1 MGLEVGEIY
10 EGKVTGITKFG
21 AFVSL
26 EEGQTGMV
34 HISEI
39 APTFV
44 NEIRDFVSEGQT
56 VRVKVLS
63 ISDEGKI
70 SLSIKKALPPEEQH
84 KPRRPG
90 GPAPGGK
97 RPGGPRPPTPPRPEP
112 QQGPGRPGDFEW
124 QSRRN
129 DSGSFEDMISRFKQT
144 SDEKMSDLKRGNEPR
159 RGYSRRGQRGG
170 GNNN

>member
-21 AFVSL
+21 AFVSF
-26 EEGQTGMV
+26 EGGQTGMV

-44 NEIRDFVSEGQT
+44 SEIKDFVSEGQT

-63 ISDEGKI
+63 VSEEGKI

-90 GPAPGGK
+90 PPQGGRRPA
-97 RPGGPRPPTPPRPEP
+97 GPRPPRAPRPEP
-112 QQGPGRPGDFEW
+112 QPGPGDFEW

-129 DSGSFEDMISRFKQT
+129 DSGSFEDMMSRFKQT

-159 RGYSRRGQRGG
+159 RGYSRRGQKGG
-170 GNNN
+170 GSY